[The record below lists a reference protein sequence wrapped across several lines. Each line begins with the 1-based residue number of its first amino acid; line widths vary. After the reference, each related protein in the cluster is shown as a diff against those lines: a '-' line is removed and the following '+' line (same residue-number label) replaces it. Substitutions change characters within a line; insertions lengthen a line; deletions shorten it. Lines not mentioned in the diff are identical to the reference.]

1 MDYVKKLI
9 ANSNILVTVYD
20 AGGQWEDAMSLRTTV
35 LALENSNGTNVH
47 YLEHTAMSRDLL
59 KEYDLM
65 LVSLDGWKR
74 LIDAETVWLDNT
86 PSTLIIKGV

>member
-1 MDYVKKLI
+1 
-9 ANSNILVTVYD
+9 
-20 AGGQWEDAMSLRTTV
+20 
-35 LALENSNGTNVH
+35 
-47 YLEHTAMSRDLL
+47 MSRDLL

-86 PSTLIIKGV
+86 PSTLIVKQ